1 MKTVTR
7 SARGV
12 TAVALMCI
20 TTGAASVA
28 FAGTYE
34 TSAGTPE
41 MTRVLVSRLRASG
54 RVEVKVERLAL
65 DPISGSTQ
73 AMRGVLAL
81 EPPHR
86 ADIVFPATGERITV
100 RADGGEWLQPALRQ
114 MIRLGAGD
122 ASGIT
127 RWWDLLMGPE
137 PGEFNARRVSD
148 RRWIVVAAERGGY
161 ADSAWITLSAQGLP
175 IRLEVAETPGARSMY
190 RFREWTFLKPRGR
203 QAFVIQPPP
212 GYEVVRLTE

>member
-1 MKTVTR
+1 MR
-7 SARGV
+7 PIPSFARIAPVMALIIIAG
-12 TAVALMCI
+12 TAA
-20 TTGAASVA
+20 GS
-28 FAGTYE
+28 FAGKPDPQPQ
-34 TSAGTPE
+34 TSE
-41 MTRVLVSRLRASG
+41 MTRVLVGRLRASG
-54 RVEVKVERLAL
+54 RVEVRIERLAL

-122 ASGIT
+122 AAGIT
-127 RWWDLLMGPE
+127 RWWDLLMGPD
-137 PGEFNARRVSD
+137 PGEFNARQIGA
-148 RRWIVVAAERGGY
+148 RRWVVVAAARGGP
-161 ADSAWITLSAQGLP
+161 ADSAWITLAADGLP
-175 IRLEVAETPGARSMY
+175 VRLEVEETPGARAMY

-203 QAFVIQPPP
+203 QAFIINPPP

>member
-1 MKTVTR
+1 MNRMTR
-7 SARGV
+7 IACGA
-12 TAVALMCI
+12 TACALMCL
-20 TTGAASVA
+20 TPGAGSVA
-28 FAGTYE
+28 FAGNDE
-34 TSAGTPE
+34 SPAGTPE
-41 MTRVLVSRLRASG
+41 MTRMLVSRLRASG

-122 ASGIT
+122 AAGIT
-127 RWWDLLMGPE
+127 RWWDLLMGPD
-137 PGEFNARRVSD
+137 PGEFNARRVSP

-161 ADSAWITLSAQGLP
+161 ADSAWITLSADGLP

-190 RFREWTFLKPRGR
+190 RFREWTFVKPRGR